1 MIIDDDAF
9 KNSSFSLM
17 GNEELVSF
25 QDNQDLMTVLK
36 KHDIIK
42 STNHLTNSEES
53 QYITLIN
60 YINDLYYL
68 NKPIPTDIAALL
80 KSSSTYK
87 SHLLINV
94 KKRLNNLTSNGS
106 AIFFKEI
113 VSVINLLSLGE
124 KFNIFITYNDYDFT
138 KVSTLFRFYE
148 EQMQQLFQDD
158 KEHFET
164 IFSAYLT
171 LIDAFNRLCIINST
185 DLRRKKTITPI
196 VELITESINMVKF
209 TIALDE
215 QSMKELNNIL
225 GRILYY
231 FSHLPFI
238 DAKDKEL
245 YYLIDEYYLLL
256 EKQTDGFMLSKDT
269 DFGGHIDKKDTA
281 YSIFLNN
288 AAFLL
293 MTMLQKLKYNFKD
306 KDYFNTRSFQKCLR
320 LFSSNFPNMQVIE
333 GEETLETFKNKLLNA
348 LSLKYAL
355 GENSIIK
362 EINHHSVID
371 DFIQSAENF
380 DINNLKTI
388 HALLLFADDIEDYK
402 YLHIGET
409 LINSKLIPND
419 YYEFYKLKTT
429 DIVINYFIKN
439 KSKENILPFIEDTLN
454 YIEHNKGGSHLLS
467 MFSKLYLSI
476 AHYYATIKDI
486 KYADRAK
493 DLYAIFIN
501 MNGFE
506 LLQNEYYYIN
516 ENILLSLG
524 EYYAKDLEL
533 NETWFTPIQLRALGK
548 KLTKNYL
555 EYKDLELKYSINE
568 SIANITSEILSEENV
583 DYEDINTKIANIIAN
598 KIFYG
603 LCVVRIKGL
612 TKEQATIVDNGYKLY
627 AIPMMRDYILQFI
640 FPAVYE
646 NAFKY
651 ILNENKNF
659 IKKNV
664 SNILASYSKNSLMYI
679 DEVTGLEN
687 INKLKLDL
695 DTTKD
700 KNITFIEVLVGSLQ
714 SMNKKYGFEVGNKY
728 LRSITQKIKSILEP
742 NDYIYYMGGGRIGII
757 LGYGNDFN
765 NVTKKVFNF
774 KIKKE
779 GKDIDMKL
787 TIAVV
792 QDKTSVILNKSAE
805 LLDKALTT
813 NKNIL
818 INIK

>member
-1 MIIDDDAF
+1 MIIDDEAF
-9 KNSSFSLM
+9 KSSDFSLM
-17 GNEELVSF
+17 GQEELVSL
-25 QDNQDLMTVLK
+25 QDNKDLLTVLK
-36 KHDIIK
+36 KHEIVK
-42 STNHLTNSEES
+42 SHNPLTDSEES

-60 YINDLYYL
+60 YINELYYL
-68 NKPIPTDIAALL
+68 NKPIPTDIAQLL
-80 KSSSTYK
+80 KTSSTYK
-87 SHLLINV
+87 SHLLTNV
-94 KKRLNNLTSNGS
+94 TKRLNNLTSNGS

-138 KVSTLFRFYE
+138 KISDLFRFYE
-148 EQMQQLFQDD
+148 NQMQQLFMDD
-158 KEHFET
+158 KEHFQT
-164 IFSAYLT
+164 IFACYLS
-171 LIDAFNRLCIINST
+171 LIDAFNRLCVINST
-185 DLRRKKTITPI
+185 DLKRKKTITPI

-215 QSMKELNNIL
+215 TSMKELNNIL

-238 DAKDKEL
+238 DAKGKEL

-269 DFGGHIDKKDTA
+269 DFGGNIKRKEAA

-288 AAFLL
+288 SAFLL
-293 MTMLQKLKYNFKD
+293 LTMLQKLKFSFKD

-320 LFSSNFPNMQVIE
+320 LFSENFPNMHVVE
-333 GEETLETFKNKLLNA
+333 GEETLQTFKNKLLNA
-348 LSLKYAL
+348 LTLKYQL
-355 GENSIIK
+355 TESSIIK
-362 EINHHSVID
+362 EINHHSVVD
-371 DFIQSAENF
+371 DFIQSAENYE
-380 DINNLKTI
+380 INNLKTM
-388 HALLLFADDIEDYK
+388 HALLLFADDVDDYK

-409 LINSKLIPND
+409 LISSKLIPND
-419 YYEFYKLKTT
+419 YYEFYKLKTV
-429 DIVINYFIKN
+429 DIVINYFINN
-439 KSKENILPFIEDTLN
+439 KTKENIVPFIEDTLN
-454 YIEHNKGGSHLLS
+454 YIEHNKAGSHLLS

-476 AHYYATIKDI
+476 AHYYSTLKDAT
-486 KYADRAK
+486 YVDRAK

-501 MNGFE
+501 MNGLE
-506 LLQNEYYYIN
+506 ILQNEYFYIN
-516 ENILLSLG
+516 RSILISLG
-524 EYYAKDLEL
+524 EYYAKELDL
-533 NETWFTPIQLRALGK
+533 NEAEFTPEQLVSLGK
-548 KLTKNYL
+548 KLSKSYL

-568 SIANITSEILSEENV
+568 SIANITAEILYEENI
-583 DYEDINTKIANIIAN
+583 DYEDINNKIANIIAN

-627 AIPMMRDYILQFI
+627 AIPIMREYILQFI

-646 NAFKY
+646 NAFKH

-679 DEVTGLEN
+679 DETTGLEN
-687 INKLKLDL
+687 LNKLKLDL

-714 SMNKKYGFEVGNKY
+714 KMNRKYGFEVGNKY

-742 NDYIYYMGGGRIGII
+742 NDYVYYMGGGRIGII

-765 NVTKKVFNF
+765 TVTKKIFNF
-774 KIKKE
+774 KIKKDGE
-779 GKDIDMKL
+779 DIDMRL

-792 QDKTSVILNKSAE
+792 QDKTSVILSQSAE
-805 LLDKALTT
+805 LLDKALTSE
-813 NKNIL
+813 KNIL

>member
-1 MIIDDDAF
+1 
-9 KNSSFSLM
+9 
-17 GNEELVSF
+17 
-25 QDNQDLMTVLK
+25 
-36 KHDIIK
+36 
-42 STNHLTNSEES
+42 
-53 QYITLIN
+53 
-60 YINDLYYL
+60 
-68 NKPIPTDIAALL
+68 
-80 KSSSTYK
+80 
-87 SHLLINV
+87 
-94 KKRLNNLTSNGS
+94 
-106 AIFFKEI
+106 
-113 VSVINLLSLGE
+113 
-124 KFNIFITYNDYDFT
+124 
-138 KVSTLFRFYE
+138 
-148 EQMQQLFQDD
+148 
-158 KEHFET
+158 
-164 IFSAYLT
+164 
-171 LIDAFNRLCIINST
+171 
-185 DLRRKKTITPI
+185 
-196 VELITESINMVKF
+196 MVKF
-209 TIALDE
+209 TIALEE

-269 DFGGHIDKKDTA
+269 DFGGHPNQKENA

-288 AAFLL
+288 SAFLL
-293 MTMLQKLKYNFKD
+293 MTMLQKLKFNFKD

-320 LFSSNFPNMQVIE
+320 LFSENFPNMHVIE

-348 LSLKYAL
+348 LSIKYAL
-355 GENSIIK
+355 GESSIIK

-388 HALLLFADDIEDYK
+388 HALLLFADDIDDYK

-429 DIVINYFIKN
+429 DIVINYFINN
-439 KSKENILPFIEDTLN
+439 KTKENLLPFIDDTLN

-476 AHYYATIKDI
+476 AHYYASIKDI
-486 KYADRAK
+486 QHIERAK
-493 DLYAIFIN
+493 NLYAIFIN
-501 MNGFE
+501 MNGLE
-506 LLQNEYYYIN
+506 ILQNEYYFIN
-516 ENILLSLG
+516 RNILISLG
-524 EYYAKDLEL
+524 EYYAKDLNL
-533 NETWFTPIQLRALGK
+533 NETWFTPEQLVSLGK
-548 KLTKNYL
+548 KLSKSYL
-555 EYKDLELKYSINE
+555 EYRDLELKYSINE
-568 SIANITSEILSEENV
+568 SIANITAEILYEENI
-583 DYEDINTKIANIIAN
+583 DYEDINNKIANIIAN
-598 KIFYG
+598 RIFYG

-627 AIPMMRDYILQFI
+627 AIPMMREYVLQFI

-687 INKLKLDL
+687 MNKLKLDL

-700 KNITFIEVLVGSLQ
+700 KNITFIEILVGSLQ
-714 SMNKKYGFEVGNKY
+714 GMNKKYGFEVGNKY
-728 LRSITQKIKSILEP
+728 LRSITQKIKSILEA
-742 NDYIYYMGGGRIGII
+742 NDYLYYMGAGRVGII

-765 NVTKKVFNF
+765 SVTKKVFNF

-792 QDKTSVILNKSAE
+792 QDKTSIILHESAE